1 MKARAGI
8 AIAALAAVLAACSL
22 TAPFG
27 FGLLFGTSVGYQLDP
42 AVVHAV
48 AYVFGETLSVGLGN
62 IADDGD
68 FLLTLD
74 DPPTPLVSV
83 IGPGATLEF
92 ASTCVLSSFDSSDVD
107 ATGLFVQHV
116 AVLERPGL
124 VSGLDDP
131 LGILRLG
138 TSPVASLLFST
149 IGTVGA
155 AAGDMAQSRYYVD
168 RALRLIGTC
177 SLGNADIVV
186 DLDFAAGW
194 NPLLLTVDRINGN
207 GRVEA
212 SYTADLAS
220 DLIWSFWQTE

>member
-8 AIAALAAVLAACSL
+8 AIAALAALLAACSL

-27 FGLLFGTSVGYQLDP
+27 FGLLFGTSGGYQLGP

-48 AYVFGETLSVGLGN
+48 AYVIGETLSVGLGD

-74 DPPTPLVSV
+74 GSPTPLVSV
-83 IGPGATLEF
+83 IGPGTTLEF
-92 ASTCVLSSFDSSDVD
+92 ASTCVLSSFDTSDID
-107 ATGLFVQHV
+107 ATGLFVQHL

-131 LGILRLG
+131 LGILQLG
-138 TSPVASLLFST
+138 TSPAASRLFST
-149 IGTVGA
+149 IGTVSA

-177 SLGNADIVV
+177 SRGNADIRV
-186 DLDFAAGW
+186 DLDFGAGW
-194 NPLLLTVDRINGN
+194 NPLLLTIDRIDSD

-220 DLIWSFWQTE
+220 DLIWTFWQTE